1 MLGIAI
7 GAGILG
13 LIIAVM
19 EQDDFPGWFPMIVC
33 VLAAI
38 VPATIINAFLPPE
51 LSFVGLTVG
60 SVFAGCAIS
69 AFCGM
74 TVKRATI
81 AATIWFAIQFAMSV
95 GLQLMFTTR

>member
-1 MLGIAI
+1 MVGIAI

-19 EQDDFPGWFPMIVC
+19 EQDEFPGWFPMIVC

-38 VPATIINAFLPPE
+38 VPAAIINTFLPPD
-51 LSFVGLTVG
+51 LSVIGLTVG

-74 TVKRATI
+74 SVKRATI
-81 AATIWFAIQFAMSV
+81 AATIWFAIQFAMSL
-95 GLQLMFTTR
+95 GIHLMFSAR